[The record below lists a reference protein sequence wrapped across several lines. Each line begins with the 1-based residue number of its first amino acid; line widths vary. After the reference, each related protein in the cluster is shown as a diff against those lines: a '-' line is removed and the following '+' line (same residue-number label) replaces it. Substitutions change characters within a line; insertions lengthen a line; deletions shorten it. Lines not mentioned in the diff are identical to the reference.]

1 MGDRQIFK
9 ENRAILIEGPGQI
22 VEGGGREGMK
32 KGLIFIR
39 LVDSLWDVMIDR
51 SDIGTQL
58 PTLSTIKRITVL
70 VLQISIKSLVQSYR
84 MKMNR
89 NHF

>member
-9 ENRAILIEGPGQI
+9 ENRAALVEGPGQI

-39 LVDSLWDVMIDR
+39 LVDSFWDVMIDR
-51 SDIGTQL
+51 RDIGTQMS
-58 PTLSTIKRITVL
+58 TLSTIKRITVL
-70 VLQISIKSLVQSYR
+70 VLQISIKSLISCY
-84 MKMNR
+84 
-89 NHF
+89 